1 LKLLIVDDNPD
12 IRRLLK
18 NICISHFN
26 KIFECE
32 DGLDAVKIYEEEKPD
47 WVLMDIKMKY
57 LDGISATKQIV
68 DKNPGAKIIILS
80 QYNDKNIIEAS
91 LNSGAL
97 NFVPKEN
104 MMKVEEIIK
113 KAG

>member
-12 IRRLLK
+12 IRELLK
-18 NICISHFN
+18 NICVDYFT

-57 LDGISATKQIV
+57 LDGITATKQIIE
-68 DKNPGAKIIILS
+68 KYPGAKIIILS
-80 QYNDKNIIEAS
+80 QYNDKNIVKTS

-97 NFVPKEN
+97 KFIPKED

-113 KAG
+113 SA